1 MDKIDLDAII
11 EKSDLNPDT
20 TDLDDVKKCIK
31 EAVHQAL
38 VLASKKATI
47 DFVWTDICGRFEP
60 TGVNSQS
67 ILDVEK
73 LVFGDNTKSKPKED
87 PFGPGITDYL

>member
-38 VLASKKATI
+38 VLASEQPPTKVYMPHGGYLTGGI
-47 DFVWTDICGRFEP
+47 DK
-60 TGVNSQS
+60 QS
-67 ILDVEK
+67 ILEVEK
-73 LVFGDNTKSKPKED
+73 LIVSSPTENESKKD